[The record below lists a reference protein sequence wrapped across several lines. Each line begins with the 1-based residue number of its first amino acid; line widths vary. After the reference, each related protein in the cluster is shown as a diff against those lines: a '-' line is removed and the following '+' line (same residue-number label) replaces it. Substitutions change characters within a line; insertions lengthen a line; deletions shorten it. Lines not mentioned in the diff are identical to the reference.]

1 MGLSTLDIH
10 STQAS
15 SDYKSTT
22 MAAEDKISSTAT
34 VGAPPTKDFRTQST
48 KYHARRGSANDY
60 IQQAGT
66 HLTKEYV

>member
-1 MGLSTLDIH
+1 
-10 STQAS
+10 
-15 SDYKSTT
+15 